1 MASSAALPAL
11 MAADRS
17 NAIAGAAIKYGNAVY
32 KDGRTTVED
41 FSHTF
46 SADSSRPGETVQ
58 FRGLAG
64 VMGLLFNDKGSLE
77 KDAQAYAIAR
87 RAEGLRK
94 RGIDSPGTPEEQL
107 QIIQYVERN
116 HPEIKDWYEVWQ
128 AYNAKTIQFL
138 RDTGVL
144 DAEMAEIW
152 AAQSDYVPFYRQAEG
167 RDVPNAPNMFGGLTT
182 AGSFKGITGTD
193 TALNVPLLDAITT
206 NMAAAISMGMNN
218 VAQQRVVRNMVRY
231 GLAYELPKGKSGKGL
246 NVVTFRVQGKDRK
259 FVIEDPLV
267 FTSLQPMEGGAGYD
281 FLNTIFGVPANILRE
296 TVTRAPPF
304 VAANMMRD
312 TLSAYQTSGADFLPI
327 IDTLRG
333 FAKDMS
339 ELERSGVVG
348 GYDFSKDPADIGKFM
363 TTQLRKQGEI
373 KDDRGLTTKFAMAIW
388 DGLGDVTTRSDF
400 ATRKAVH
407 DDVLARTGDRAE
419 AEFQALEVMNFGR
432 RGSHPVMRLL
442 TTAIPFLNARIQ
454 GLDLLL
460 NAATGVRSSNK
471 ELSRRKAV
479 GTFIARAGILAG
491 ASAMYYLLVSDSED
505 YQEAT
510 EEERD
515 NNWIIPMPGDI
526 PALKYPIP
534 FEVGLLFKTLPERMM
549 RSMTGDTTGRQTR
562 ESLQRAV
569 VSTLE
574 VPVTGP
580 QIVAP
585 LIETIAN
592 YNSFTGRAIVPQ
604 YMSSS
609 LAGEAQVLSSTS
621 EVAKLAAEFAPFDL
635 SPIKMDHLIR
645 GYTGTIGSY
654 VLAMSDAALRSE
666 FLTGDQTKI
675 LPARPVYDSP
685 LLRRF
690 FTREFGAGR
699 TEEFYD
705 MAGYVDQVYKTY
717 NKLRVERPELAERY
731 IAGREY
737 LLPMYP
743 EQAEIRRGLSRLRKE
758 EQAIRRMDISR
769 EEKQERI
776 REVEIR
782 KRRYLEVVP
791 LMRQQIEIPAFDVG
805 SGLR

>member
-1 MASSAALPAL
+1 
-11 MAADRS
+11 
-17 NAIAGAAIKYGNAVY
+17 
-32 KDGRTTVED
+32 
-41 FSHTF
+41 
-46 SADSSRPGETVQ
+46 
-58 FRGLAG
+58 
-64 VMGLLFNDKGSLE
+64 
-77 KDAQAYAIAR
+77 
-87 RAEGLRK
+87 
-94 RGIDSPGTPEEQL
+94 
-107 QIIQYVERN
+107 
-116 HPEIKDWYEVWQ
+116 
-128 AYNAKTIQFL
+128 
-138 RDTGVL
+138 
-144 DAEMAEIW
+144 
-152 AAQSDYVPFYRQAEG
+152 
-167 RDVPNAPNMFGGLTT
+167 
-182 AGSFKGITGTD
+182 
-193 TALNVPLLDAITT
+193 
-206 NMAAAISMGMNN
+206 
-218 VAQQRVVRNMVRY
+218 
-231 GLAYELPKGKSGKGL
+231 
-246 NVVTFRVQGKDRK
+246 
-259 FVIEDPLV
+259 
-267 FTSLQPMEGGAGYD
+267 
-281 FLNTIFGVPANILRE
+281 
-296 TVTRAPPF
+296 
-304 VAANMMRD
+304 
-312 TLSAYQTSGADFLPI
+312 
-327 IDTLRG
+327 
-333 FAKDMS
+333 MS

-363 TTQLRKQGEI
+363 TTQLRKQGAI
-373 KDDRGLTTKFAMAIW
+373 KDDRGLTTKLLMGIW
-388 DGLGDVTTRSDF
+388 DGLGDITTRSDF

-442 TTAIPFLNARIQ
+442 TTAVPFLNARMQ

-479 GTFIARAGILAG
+479 GSFIARAGILA
-491 ASAMYYLLVSDSED
+491 ASSAMYYLLVSDSED

-515 NNWIIPMPGDI
+515 NNWIIPMPFGI

-549 RSMTGDTTGRQTR
+549 REMTGDTTGRQTR

-585 LIETIAN
+585 LIETVAN
-592 YNSFTGRAIVPQ
+592 YNSFTGRSIVPQ
-604 YMSSS
+604 YLSG
-609 LAGEAQVLSSTS
+609 LAGESQVLSSTS
-621 EVAKLAAEFAPFDL
+621 EVAKLASEFAPFDL

-654 VLAMSDAALRSE
+654 VLALSDLALKSE
-666 FLTGDQTKI
+666 TLTGDKTKL
-675 LPARPVYDSP
+675 LPARPIYDSP

-705 MAGYVDQVYKTY
+705 MAGYVDEVYKTY
-717 NKLRVERPELAERY
+717 RKLRVDRPEQAERY

-737 LLPMYP
+737 LLPMYR

-758 EQAIRRMDISR
+758 EQAIRRMDISP

-776 REVEIR
+776 REVQTR
-782 KRRYLEVVP
+782 KRLYLEVVP
-791 LMRQQIEIPAFDVG
+791 MMRQQIEIPAFDVG